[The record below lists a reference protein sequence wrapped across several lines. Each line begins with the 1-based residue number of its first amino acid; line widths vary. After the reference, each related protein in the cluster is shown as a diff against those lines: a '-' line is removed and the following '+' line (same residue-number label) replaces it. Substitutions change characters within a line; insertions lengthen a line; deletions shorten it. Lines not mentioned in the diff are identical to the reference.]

1 MKQTHLYV
9 LIGALMIILVLLLP
23 LLLREKTIG
32 AKNEVAIKPNLIQ
45 VEIKGEVVLPGT
57 YVVKEGLVLGDLI
70 RFALGLTPEA
80 DLDLINFQMKLVDNI
95 TYEIKKIRLES
106 VQEKNKININTA
118 SLIEL
123 MTLKGIGEVTASKII
138 TYRENN
144 GPFISILDIK
154 KVSGIGEQTYEQ
166 IKDHIQT

>member
-9 LIGALMIILVLLLP
+9 LIGGLIIILVLLVP
-23 LLLREKTIG
+23 VLLKEKTIG
-32 AKNEVAIKPNLIQ
+32 AKNEVDMKPNLIQ

-57 YVVKEGLVLGDLI
+57 YVVKEGLVLADLI
-70 RFALGLTPEA
+70 QFALGLTPEA
-80 DLDLINFQMKLVDNI
+80 EIDSINYQMRLVDST
-95 TYEIKKIRLES
+95 TYEIKKIRKEPS
-106 VQEKNKININTA
+106 QEKNIININTA

-138 TYRENN
+138 TYRQTN
-144 GPFISILDIK
+144 GPFISIHDIK